1 MKKKSHQRVAGVND
15 SSNLHYTIKL
25 LKMLIFI
32 NIVPYT
38 RGTQLGV
45 AAFVAVFTDKITQT
59 QEEHGVLRTNIMKY
73 RL

>member
-1 MKKKSHQRVAGVND
+1 
-15 SSNLHYTIKL
+15 
-25 LKMLIFI
+25 MLIFI
-32 NIVPYT
+32 NIVPYP

-45 AAFVAVFTDKITQT
+45 AAFVAAFTDKMIQT

>member
-1 MKKKSHQRVAGVND
+1 MTLLHF
-15 SSNLHYTIKL
+15 HYTTKLPKL
-25 LKMLIFI
+25 LTCI
-32 NIVPYT
+32 NIVPYP

-45 AAFVAVFTDKITQT
+45 AAFVAAFTDKMTQT

>member
-1 MKKKSHQRVAGVND
+1 
-15 SSNLHYTIKL
+15 
-25 LKMLIFI
+25 MLIFI
-32 NIVPYT
+32 NIVPYP

-45 AAFVAVFTDKITQT
+45 AAFVAAFTDKITQT

>member
-1 MKKKSHQRVAGVND
+1 
-15 SSNLHYTIKL
+15 
-25 LKMLIFI
+25 MLIFI